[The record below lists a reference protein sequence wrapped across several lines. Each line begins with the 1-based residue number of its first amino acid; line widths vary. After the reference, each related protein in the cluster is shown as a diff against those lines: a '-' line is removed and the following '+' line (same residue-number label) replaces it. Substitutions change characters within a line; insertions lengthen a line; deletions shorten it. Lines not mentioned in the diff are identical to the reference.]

1 MKNLEKTFNSE
12 KGEVK
17 EVKKTQ
23 AETLSALAAKNSI
36 RELLPLVRKL
46 KEISDNYLGEEKKY
60 ISKDTESKIRREI
73 LTEEEEILSSLFTTI
88 PKEDTISYDK
98 YKKSFIFENN
108 KISLG
113 EIVSS
118 QRLGVNFS
126 LQKSILETGEGKRLA
141 KILKEKRVTG
151 IITEK
156 YSKDLAKN
164 LKEEFKSKDLLK
176 SKAYEE
182 IEKRNTEENKD
193 RLGIKAE
200 KIFIG
205 LLESLSIDRPDLD
218 FKVHEANPFQ
228 DVENKIDFI
237 IERRNKKRGVGI
249 EENDTKSLKTVG
261 IQFTTATAKKEHK
274 LDQIDKAKKRL
285 KESAAEPFDIVYV
298 EIDSFIL
305 RKAINDWEKSDSKF
319 ANPVKFLKS
328 DTKSELIKNFFREI
342 LTQEEMKSL
351 EKNI

>member
-1 MKNLEKTFNSE
+1 
-12 KGEVK
+12 
-17 EVKKTQ
+17 
-23 AETLSALAAKNSI
+23 KNSI
-36 RELLPLVRKL
+36 RELLPVVRKL

-108 KISLG
+108 KISPG

-141 KILKEKRVTG
+141 KILREKKITS

-176 SKAYEE
+176 SKAYKE
-182 IEKRNTEENKD
+182 INERIGKRQEQF
-193 RLGIKAE
+193 GVQAE
-200 KIFIG
+200 QIFIG
-205 LLESLSIDRPDLD
+205 LLESLSLDREDLA
-218 FKVHEANPFQ
+218 FKVYEANPWQ

-237 IERRNKKRGVGI
+237 LERKNKKRGIGV
-249 EENDTKSLKTVG
+249 EESEKEELKTIGV
-261 IQFTTATAKKEHK
+261 QFTTALSKREHK
-274 LDQIDKAKKRL
+274 LDQIQKAKNKI
-285 KESAAEPFDIVYV
+285 KDIDDIVYV
-298 EIDSFIL
+298 EIDSMVL
-305 RKAINDWEKSDSKF
+305 RKAISEAEKTNNKF
-319 ANPVKFLKS
+319 INPVKFLPEK
-328 DTKSELIKNFFREI
+328 IKNQLLKNLFTGILNEKEI
-342 LTQEEMKSL
+342 ESL
-351 EKNI
+351 NKNV

>member
-141 KILKEKRVTG
+141 KILKEKKITS

-176 SKAYEE
+176 SKAYKE
-182 IEKRNTEENKD
+182 INERIGKRQEQF
-193 RLGIKAE
+193 GVQAE
-200 KIFIG
+200 QIFIG
-205 LLESLSIDRPDLD
+205 LLESLSLDREDLA
-218 FKVHEANPFQ
+218 FKVYEANPWQ

-237 IERRNKKRGVGI
+237 LERKNKKRGIGV
-249 EENDTKSLKTVG
+249 EESEKEELKTIGV
-261 IQFTTATAKKEHK
+261 QFTTALSKREHK
-274 LDQIDKAKKRL
+274 LDQIQKAKNKI
-285 KESAAEPFDIVYV
+285 KDIDDIVYV
-298 EIDSFIL
+298 EIDSMVL
-305 RKAINDWEKSDSKF
+305 RKAISEAEKTNNKF
-319 ANPVKFLKS
+319 INPVKFLPEK
-328 DTKSELIKNFFREI
+328 IKNQLLKNLFTGILNEKEI
-342 LTQEEMKSL
+342 ESL
-351 EKNI
+351 NKNV

>member
-36 RELLPLVRKL
+36 RELLPVVRKL

-108 KISLG
+108 KISPG

-141 KILKEKRVTG
+141 KILREKKITS

-156 YSKDLAKN
+156 YSKD
-164 LKEEFKSKDLLK
+164 
-176 SKAYEE
+176 
-182 IEKRNTEENKD
+182 
-193 RLGIKAE
+193 
-200 KIFIG
+200 
-205 LLESLSIDRPDLD
+205 
-218 FKVHEANPFQ
+218 
-228 DVENKIDFI
+228 
-237 IERRNKKRGVGI
+237 
-249 EENDTKSLKTVG
+249 
-261 IQFTTATAKKEHK
+261 
-274 LDQIDKAKKRL
+274 
-285 KESAAEPFDIVYV
+285 
-298 EIDSFIL
+298 
-305 RKAINDWEKSDSKF
+305 
-319 ANPVKFLKS
+319 
-328 DTKSELIKNFFREI
+328 
-342 LTQEEMKSL
+342 
-351 EKNI
+351 

>member
-1 MKNLEKTFNSE
+1 MKNLEKTFNSA

-176 SKAYEE
+176 SKAYKE
-182 IEKRNTEENKD
+182 INERIGKRQEQF
-193 RLGIKAE
+193 GVQAE
-200 KIFIG
+200 QIFIG
-205 LLESLSIDRPDLD
+205 LLESLSLDREDLA
-218 FKVHEANPFQ
+218 FKVYEANPWQ

-237 IERRNKKRGVGI
+237 LERKNKKRGIGV
-249 EENDTKSLKTVG
+249 EESEKEELKTIGV
-261 IQFTTATAKKEHK
+261 QFTTALSKREHK
-274 LDQIDKAKKRL
+274 LDQIQKAKNKI
-285 KESAAEPFDIVYV
+285 KDIDDIVYV
-298 EIDSFIL
+298 EIDSMVL
-305 RKAINDWEKSDSKF
+305 RKAISEAEKTNNKF
-319 ANPVKFLKS
+319 INPVKFLPEK
-328 DTKSELIKNFFREI
+328 IKNQLLKNLFTGILNEKEI
-342 LTQEEMKSL
+342 ESL
-351 EKNI
+351 NKNV